1 MAVDA
6 IWHNYH
12 EKIALACIVWIK
24 AHGNPIDL
32 EMFRKNIRRSLRL
45 LSTTRDYGNEEVRER
60 VEGLLRDLSLMSQI
74 LEDVGKGETVKVLDI
89 RSRKDQGKRVCLKRL
104 IQRFSTV
111 PVIKVNTGEGCEACD
126 NRLERTISNSAT
138 ALGGLDTVPSG

>member
-12 EKIALACIVWIK
+12 EKIAPACIVWIK
-24 AHGNPIDL
+24 AHGNAIDL
-32 EMFRKNIRRSLRL
+32 ENFQNSIVRSLKL

-60 VEGLLRDLSLMSQI
+60 VEVLLRDLSLMSQI

-89 RSRKDQGKRVCLKRL
+89 RSRKDQGKRVCLKRS
-104 IQRFSTV
+104 IQRFSSV

-126 NRLERTISNSAT
+126 NRPKETISNSAT
-138 ALGGLDTVPSG
+138 ALGGLDTVTSG